1 MTASLPPDGQA
12 GEMAASSR
20 QPIPPRLPAPIVTY
34 ALLGLT
40 ILVYIAQLGSQLLL
54 GFDLPAALGIKVNA
68 LIAAGQ
74 WWRLLT
80 PMLLH
85 GSVMH
90 IVFNMYALLIF
101 GPGLEQH
108 YGRGR
113 FLLLYLIGGFAGNVV
128 STLFSDANSLGSST
142 AIFGLFAA
150 QAVFVYRNRALF
162 GDRAAAALRQM
173 AVLAGINFI
182 IGLSPGIDNWGHLG
196 GFVGGGLFAWWLGPV
211 WEIRED
217 R

>member
-1 MTASLPPDGQA
+1 MTSSFSSEDRPEQDEA
-12 GEMAASSR
+12 GAR
-20 QPIPPRLPAPIVTY
+20 LVVRWQPRRPIVTY
-34 ALLGLT
+34 TLLALTL
-40 ILVYIAQLGSQLLL
+40 LVYVGQFGSELLL
-54 GFDLPAALGIKVNA
+54 GFDLPAALGMKVNV

-85 GSVMH
+85 GSLMH
-90 IVFNMYALLIF
+90 IAFNMYALHIF

-108 YGRGR
+108 YGHGR
-113 FLLLYLIGGFAGNVV
+113 FLLLYLCSGLAGNGA
-128 STLFSDANSLGSST
+128 SFLFSTANSLGSST

-162 GDRAAAALRQM
+162 GAQASAALRQM
-173 AVLAGINFI
+173 AVLAGVNFL

-196 GFVGGGLFAWWLGPV
+196 GFVGGGLLAWWLGPV
-211 WEIRED
+211 WRWRREA
-217 R
+217 